1 MGTPSDMPRQRALIF
16 VLLTNLLVLAGCSP
30 APLRQAEI
38 KEPELRAIHTAL
50 EQAVDTADGDQELSW
65 HSGWLGNIL
74 VNLFGGDNL
83 GLCYHWQ
90 EWTYQTMYPAVRE
103 TGWDLCGIAINV
115 DWSGEHHAVLV
126 WDPRRAARV
135 DLLRAE
141 GIAAGYVLDPWRRG
155 SADIYRL
162 EDWLA
167 LPLITRAPAEIED
180 LSELETVPAN
190 GPANVEDDAGRGQ
203 NPDSGS

>member
-1 MGTPSDMPRQRALIF
+1 MPRQRALIF

-38 KEPELRAIHTAL
+38 KEPELRAIHAAFQ
-50 EQAVDTADGDQELSW
+50 EAVDTADGDQELSW

-141 GIAAGYVLDPWRRG
+141 GIAAG
-155 SADIYRL
+155 